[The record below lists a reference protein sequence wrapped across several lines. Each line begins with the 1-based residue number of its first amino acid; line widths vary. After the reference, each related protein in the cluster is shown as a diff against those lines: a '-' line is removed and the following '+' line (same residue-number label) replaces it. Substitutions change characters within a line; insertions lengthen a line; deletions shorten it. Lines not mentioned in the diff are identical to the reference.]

1 MTISNLE
8 DKSLELQEILS
19 MLSNQYTESRNKDT
33 VRTTTQTSS
42 EGQLLEKI
50 AQEAIIKD
58 LVPISQWYLRELS
71 PLDIARQPG
80 SVLLIIYEIFLNDNK
95 HAPTTMK
102 QHTFSGLVVLG
113 FIFKS
118 SVKSLC
124 VPCVC
129 SVMSNSSWSH
139 WLQSARLLCGI
150 FPGEN
155 TGVGCHFLL
164 QGIFLTQGFNLHLL
178 CLLHWQADSL
188 PLVPPGMPCKV

>member
-19 MLSNQYTESRNKDT
+19 VLSNQYTESRNKDT

-71 PLDIARQPG
+71 PLDIARQPR

-95 HAPTTMK
+95 HAPITMK
-102 QHTFSGLVVLG
+102 QRTFSGLLVLG

-124 VPCVC
+124 VLCVC
-129 SVMSNSSWSH
+129 A
-139 WLQSARLLCGI
+139 Q
-150 FPGEN
+150 
-155 TGVGCHFLL
+155 
-164 QGIFLTQGFNLHLL
+164 
-178 CLLHWQADSL
+178 
-188 PLVPPGMPCKV
+188 